1 MRKLNDNQRIAKTVE
16 QMYAIFNRF
25 KIDAAH
31 IADIKA
37 ACDKY
42 IDVIKAKE
50 LERVE
55 AELKR
60 LNEYKKTLMKS

>member
-1 MRKLNDNQRIAKTVE
+1 MRKLTDTQRTAKTVE
-16 QMYAIFNRF
+16 QMYSIFDRF
-25 KIDAAH
+25 KIDATH
-31 IADIKA
+31 MGKIKE

-42 IDVIKAKE
+42 IDIIKAKE
-50 LERVE
+50 LERIE